1 MQWVESAVGC
11 GSSCLAMM
19 ALGMRCVGMRRLPMV
34 ASSFQRIRT
43 APVSMGEKCTPI
55 LPSILNSQQVTIFC
69 PVFVPMDFLKSRLSN

>member
-43 APVSMGEKCTPI
+43 APVSMGGKMHSYTAFY
-55 LPSILNSQQVTIFC
+55 LKLATGYNF
-69 PVFVPMDFLKSRLSN
+69 FVPFLSRWTF